1 MADSQPE
8 RTVSVEEVSF
18 PSFLVPN
25 TVIELIIYFLSTWQY
40 TGEQFYL
47 KSRQALGNLKRTVKM
62 F

>member
-8 RTVSVEEVSF
+8 RTGSVEEVSF

-25 TVIELIIYFLSTWQY
+25 TVIELIVYFLSTWQH
-40 TGEQFYL
+40 TGRQFCL
-47 KSRQALGNLKRTVKM
+47 KNRQALGNLKRTVKM

>member
-8 RTVSVEEVSF
+8 KTVSVEEVSF

-40 TGEQFYL
+40 PGKQFYL